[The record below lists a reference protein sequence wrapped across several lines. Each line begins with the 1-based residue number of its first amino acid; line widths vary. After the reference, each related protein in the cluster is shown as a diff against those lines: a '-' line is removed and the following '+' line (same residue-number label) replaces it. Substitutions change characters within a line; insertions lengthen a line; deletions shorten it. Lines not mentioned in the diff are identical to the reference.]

1 MVVGLTIILI
11 NRYFNLNY
19 GLFCLKKSLI
29 SCLKMDILFEKN

>member
-19 GLFCLKKSLI
+19 GLCCLKKSL
-29 SCLKMDILFEKN
+29 MYFFENGHTI